1 MALADGEYTIEVTLT
16 GGSGRAYVKS
26 PTNLTVKDGGM
37 TARIEWS
44 SSHYDYMKVG
54 EREYT
59 PVNTEGN
66 SAFLIEVDALDSDI
80 PVKAETVAMSSPHMI
95 DYTLRFDSSTAKPVG
110 GVSYTLLFSL
120 IGAAALIAGG
130 AALLRRRGS
139 R

>member
-26 PTNLTVKDGGM
+26 PTNL
-37 TARIEWS
+37 
-44 SSHYDYMKVG
+44 MKVG

-80 PVKAETVAMSSPHMI
+80 PVKAETVAMSRPHMI